1 MDAEPQSSEPS
12 AAEKPSRWKHAV
24 KVLVGILAVYFVV
37 TYVIVPQVWKGYAQH
52 HPSFDDSPRITKTR
66 DDHPGDPL
74 NVALVGT
81 EEQVKQ
87 AMLGAGWFAADAL
100 GLKSDVRIGVDT
112 VLKKSYAAAPV
123 SSLFLFG
130 RKEDLAFEQSVGDD
144 PRHRHHVRFW
154 KTEKVDD
161 GRPVWIGSAAYDERV
176 GLSHTTGQ
184 ITHHI
189 SGDIDAERDYVI
201 HSLEKAHE
209 LAEMYKV
216 PGFHKDLEGRNGGG
230 DAWHTDGTLWVGVI
244 AVQK

>member
-1 MDAEPQSSEPS
+1 MDAEPQPSESS
-12 AAEKPSRWKHAV
+12 AAEKPRRWKHAV
-24 KVLVGILAVYFVV
+24 KVLAGILAVYFVV
-37 TYVIVPQVWKGYAQH
+37 AYLIVPQVWKGYARH
-52 HPSFDDSPRITKTR
+52 HPSFDDSPRITKTG

-100 GLKSDVRIGVDT
+100 GLKSDLRIGVDT
-112 VLKKSYAAAPV
+112 VLKKSYDAAPV

-130 RKEDLAFEQSVGDD
+130 RKEDLAFEQPVGDD

-154 KTEKVDD
+154 KTEKVED

-201 HSLEKAHE
+201 HSLQKADE

-216 PGFHKDLEGRNGGG
+216 PGFHKEREGRNGGG
-230 DAWHTDGTLWVGVI
+230 DQWHTDGDLWVGVI
-244 AVQK
+244 SVQK